1 MWPLIKNN
9 IRVLMARKST
19 LVILLI
25 LPVILFSVALV
36 SNFSSAARMNIGFAD
51 QDQSRLSEALAGFM
65 AKDGSRVRP
74 VSEEEAEGALLEG
87 REEAVVIVPE
97 GFEKAFMAGEM
108 PRIAIRTL
116 KGQEITGNLKRA
128 VDMYLSSLSALRE
141 IRQAQSPEEL
151 ADAMKEA
158 DGQGI
163 RFRPE
168 RINPEGIN
176 RSLSMAGGFLFYIM
190 AMSMLQATSL
200 ILDEKHWNTLNRIRQ
215 APVERSVY
223 ILASVVSAVVFLC
236 ANLAALWAV
245 SALVFRVGTTPAM
258 YLLWFY
264 YGLIWIFF
272 GVFLSLVVK
281 SRAVYS
287 SLVPIVTTI
296 FAMLGG
302 SFWPLW
308 LMPPFMQKLAM
319 ITPHYWANDAMA
331 LIQRHQSLLAQRT
344 DLLALTGFL
353 VLFFALGVFV
363 LRRGQSAQSFL

>member
-1 MWPLIKNN
+1 M
-9 IRVLMARKST
+9 
-19 LVILLI
+19 
-25 LPVILFSVALV
+25 
-36 SNFSSAARMNIGFAD
+36 
-51 QDQSRLSEALAGFM
+51 
-65 AKDGSRVRP
+65 
-74 VSEEEAEGALLEG
+74 
-87 REEAVVIVPE
+87 
-97 GFEKAFMAGEM
+97 
-108 PRIAIRTL
+108 
-116 KGQEITGNLKRA
+116 
-128 VDMYLSSLSALRE
+128 
-141 IRQAQSPEEL
+141 
-151 ADAMKEA
+151 
-158 DGQGI
+158 
-163 RFRPE
+163 
-168 RINPEGIN
+168 
-176 RSLSMAGGFLFYIM
+176 
-190 AMSMLQATSL
+190 
-200 ILDEKHWNTLNRIRQ
+200 
-215 APVERSVY
+215 ERSVY

>member
-163 RFRPE
+163 RFRLE

-190 AMSMLQATSL
+190 AMSMLQAT
-200 ILDEKHWNTLNRIRQ
+200 
-215 APVERSVY
+215 A
-223 ILASVVSAVVFLC
+223 
-236 ANLAALWAV
+236 
-245 SALVFRVGTTPAM
+245 
-258 YLLWFY
+258 
-264 YGLIWIFF
+264 
-272 GVFLSLVVK
+272 
-281 SRAVYS
+281 
-287 SLVPIVTTI
+287 
-296 FAMLGG
+296 
-302 SFWPLW
+302 
-308 LMPPFMQKLAM
+308 
-319 ITPHYWANDAMA
+319 
-331 LIQRHQSLLAQRT
+331 
-344 DLLALTGFL
+344 
-353 VLFFALGVFV
+353 
-363 LRRGQSAQSFL
+363 